1 MGFDGE
7 APRRGLDPKLIS
19 YASRLAC
26 ECLLFLPC
34 ADVLDD
40 GVGEG
45 NVVRLVLKR
54 KFCCIAF
61 CCGESTA
68 F

>member
-7 APRRGLDPKLIS
+7 AARRSLDPKLMS
-19 YASRLAC
+19 DATSLAC
-26 ECLLFLPC
+26 ERLLGLPR
-34 ADVLDD
+34 ANVLDD

-45 NVVRLVLKR
+45 NVVGLVFKG
-54 KFCCIAF
+54 KVCGVAF
-61 CCGESTA
+61 GCGESTA